1 MSHGHWDKWGHR
13 RGLISSSLVFTPW
26 RKGVGDGGHWWG
38 CISTLVVNE
47 TSLVLHLQMIG
58 KGGGGGGVCLRSWC
72 AGRRSGMLK
81 KSERRGSQT
90 AGEQGDKWEG
100 ERGRCQASV
109 IRAQCV
115 FYWMTRGDGDG
126 GRVVAQG
133 HGWQIAAL
141 EGNWVPSM
149 RQEWRG
155 GKQQ

>member
-1 MSHGHWDKWGHR
+1 MGAQERTHLFFISVHTVTGAGGGWGALVKVHFHLGCKWDIFGP
-13 RGLISSSLVFTPW
+13 SFAND
-26 RKGVGDGGHWWG
+26 RKGRWGEGG
-38 CISTLVVNE
+38 S
-47 TSLVLHLQMIG
+47 
-58 KGGGGGGVCLRSWC
+58 VCLRSWC
-72 AGRRSGMLK
+72 ARRRNGVLK

-141 EGNWVPSM
+141 EGNWAPSM